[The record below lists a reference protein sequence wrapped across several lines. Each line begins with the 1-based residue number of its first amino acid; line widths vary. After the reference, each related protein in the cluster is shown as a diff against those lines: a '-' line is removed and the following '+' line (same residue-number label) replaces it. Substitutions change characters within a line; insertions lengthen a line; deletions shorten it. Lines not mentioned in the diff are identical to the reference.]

1 MMNYNGSVKKQLWK
15 NKKYALS
22 ALITALALLAAVIL
36 AAPVRAEGMGE
47 GQASWSE
54 PAPSAALTEQETA
67 GGQEEASSAL
77 PAEEPAPTE
86 ETAQPTPPQ
95 DPIPE
100 TGEIPLD
107 AAHFPDP
114 AFRAFLAAYDAD
126 GSGGFSEEERMG
138 ITRLD
143 LRNKG
148 IASLEGIG
156 AFPSL
161 TCLNCI
167 GNSLKALPMEQLT
180 GLTSLL
186 CNENA
191 LTELDLSQTPGL
203 KVLHCHDNLITS
215 LDLSHLPALWELACG
230 DNPFTSLDLSH
241 NPELAW
247 FLYMGGP
254 LETLTL
260 SGNEGLIDLW
270 CAYSRVS
277 RLDLSQAP
285 NLELLGLENS
295 RFTYLDLSANPK
307 LTQVLAARNLLLAVD
322 MGSAAPQMDL
332 SDQQP
337 LEIQMGEGRTSFDL
351 ASLGLPIDPA
361 CLSQPEGARLK
372 GTLLEDIPPEGTVRY
387 RYTQGAASF
396 TASLRFHVSN
406 GWLEPLTLEDWTYGQ
421 PAHTPHSDAQFGEP
435 VYTYSD
441 SPDGTFTAQV
451 PSGAGTWFVKASVPP
466 TEGHAGLEDVRE
478 FHILKAEPPYTLP
491 TGLTAPYGSTLGSL
505 SLGEG
510 FSWKLPDQRVGS
522 VGQKNFAALFTPE
535 DTQNY
540 LTLENL
546 SIPVLVTPRQ
556 AQDSWVSPVNSLQ
569 DAEALTVRDGQDI
582 LRRGVD
588 YIVESSQKGDQVVLT
603 ILFQGNY
610 QGKVLRQYTL
620 APSLPG
626 QWEEDRQESLPPS
639 ALQPLPGPGLTT
651 APQQPA
657 VTPQPT
663 AAPGKPQTGE
673 NTGLAAQKPDR
684 PVTPTPTV
692 TPPPGQPEGTESRP
706 PVFLWWLILLIL
718 VLSLTL
724 AAALLLRQREE
735 EEPPEE

>member
-1 MMNYNGSVKKQLWK
+1 MMNYNSSAKKQLRK

-22 ALITALALLAAVIL
+22 ALITALSLLTAVIL

-54 PAPSAALTEQETA
+54 TAPSAALTEQETA
-67 GGQEEASSAL
+67 AGQEEASSAL
-77 PAEEPAPTE
+77 PAEEPAQPAPETPAPEPPTPE
-86 ETAQPTPPQ
+86 PSAQPEEPLSPETAQPTPPQ

-114 AFRAFLAAYDAD
+114 AFRAFLTAYDAD
-126 GSGGFSEEERMG
+126 GSGSFSEEERMG

-167 GNSLKALPMEQLT
+167 GNSLKTLPMEQLT

-215 LDLSHLPALWELACG
+215 LDLSHLPVLWELACG
-230 DNPFTSLDLSH
+230 DNPFT
-241 NPELAW
+241 
-247 FLYMGGP
+247 
-254 LETLTL
+254 
-260 SGNEGLIDLW
+260 
-270 CAYSRVS
+270 
-277 RLDLSQAP
+277 
-285 NLELLGLENS
+285 
-295 RFTYLDLSANPK
+295 
-307 LTQVLAARNLLLAVD
+307 
-322 MGSAAPQMDL
+322 
-332 SDQQP
+332 
-337 LEIQMGEGRTSFDL
+337 
-351 ASLGLPIDPA
+351 SLGLPIDPA

-421 PAHTPHSDAQFGEP
+421 PTHTPHSDAQFGEP

-441 SPDGTFTAQV
+441 SPDGAFTAQV

-466 TEGHAGLEDVRE
+466 TEGHAGLEDVQE
-478 FHILKAEPPYTLP
+478 FHILKAEPPYTLS
-491 TGLTAPYGSTLGSL
+491 TGLTALYGSTLGSL

-588 YIVESSQKGDQVVLT
+588 YIVESSQKGNQAVLT

-651 APQQPA
+651 APPQPA
-657 VTPQPT
+657 VTQQPT
-663 AAPGKPQTGE
+663 AAPDKPQTGE

-684 PVTPTPTV
+684 PVTPSPTPTV
-692 TPPPGQPEGTESRP
+692 TPTPGQPEGTESRP

-735 EEPPEE
+735 EDPPEE

>member
-1 MMNYNGSVKKQLWK
+1 
-15 NKKYALS
+15 
-22 ALITALALLAAVIL
+22 
-36 AAPVRAEGMGE
+36 MGE

-54 PAPSAALTEQETA
+54 TAPSAALTEQETA
-67 GGQEEASSAL
+67 GEQDEASSAL
-77 PAEEPAPTE
+77 PAEEPARPAPE
-86 ETAQPTPPQ
+86 PPAPEPPAPEPSAQPEEPLPPETAQPTPPQ

-114 AFRAFLAAYDAD
+114 AFQAFLTAYDAD
-126 GSGGFSEEERMG
+126 GSESFSEEERMG

-161 TCLNCI
+161 TCLHCI
-167 GNSLKALPMEQLT
+167 GNSLKTLPMEQLT

-215 LDLSHLPALWELACG
+215 LDLSHLPVLWELACG
-230 DNPFTSLDLSH
+230 DNPFTSLGLSH

-254 LETLTL
+254 LEPLTL

-277 RLDLSQAP
+277 PLDLSQAP
-285 NLELLGLENS
+285 NLELLGMENS

-307 LTQVLAARNLLLAVD
+307 LTQVLAARNLLLAVE

-337 LEIQMGEGRTSFDL
+337 LEIQMGEGQTSFDL

-361 CLSQPEGARLK
+361 CLSQPEGARLN

-435 VYTYSD
+435 VYTLTDANGNSYPLSGAEPVRAIATGSIWMGGPAPENDPVMEVEIYCEGTGFGEDTGPIQAQETARCSYRPAQEEYS
-441 SPDGTFTAQV
+441 TFTAGGEVLGQSWV
-451 PSGAGTWFVKASVPP
+451 VDLVYLLADPKFLDEAGNKSYSWSGSC
-466 TEGHAGLEDVRE
+466 
-478 FHILKAEPPYTLP
+478 
-491 TGLTAPYGSTLGSL
+491 
-505 SLGEG
+505 
-510 FSWKLPDQRVGS
+510 SWTDEN
-522 VGQKNFAALFTPE
+522 GQ
-535 DTQNY
+535 TQ
-540 LTLENL
+540 TQEL
-546 SIPVLVTPRQ
+546 SIL
-556 AQDSWVSPVNSLQ
+556 
-569 DAEALTVRDGQDI
+569 
-582 LRRGVD
+582 
-588 YIVESSQKGDQVVLT
+588 
-603 ILFQGNY
+603 
-610 QGKVLRQYTL
+610 
-620 APSLPG
+620 
-626 QWEEDRQESLPPS
+626 
-639 ALQPLPGPGLTT
+639 
-651 APQQPA
+651 
-657 VTPQPT
+657 
-663 AAPGKPQTGE
+663 
-673 NTGLAAQKPDR
+673 
-684 PVTPTPTV
+684 
-692 TPPPGQPEGTESRP
+692 
-706 PVFLWWLILLIL
+706 
-718 VLSLTL
+718 
-724 AAALLLRQREE
+724 
-735 EEPPEE
+735 